1 VRLLPGHA
9 YVTLTPAGAAEE
21 PAGLL
26 GPVDRAAG
34 RLLARAQSP
43 GVRRAANRLGFLGDG
58 YVTLPPALV
67 IGFLAGRRRR
77 TLRPVVTI
85 AAATAAAIVLSETTK
100 AVTGLTRPRNW
111 EAAVDYTGTEPLHR
125 RIFAWTVGSFP
136 SGHTVMATAVFGV
149 TARMVRRHLGP
160 GPATTAAEA
169 AAAAAI
175 ATCAASRL
183 ALGVH
188 WLSDIVG
195 GVVVGEAAVRAVLA
209 VERRLP
215 RGRAGRRQ

>member
-1 VRLLPGHA
+1 MEVGSEAASRPRLRH
-9 YVTLTPAGAAEE
+9 AGAGGHGVGGHRGGGGPGRAARPGRPRRRPAARARPVARSAARGQ
-21 PAGLL
+21 PAGL
-26 GPVDRAAG
+26 P
-34 RLLARAQSP
+34 
-43 GVRRAANRLGFLGDG
+43 
-58 YVTLPPALV
+58 
-67 IGFLAGRRRR
+67 GRR
-77 TLRPVVTI
+77 LRH
-85 AAATAAAIVLSETTK
+85 AAARPRDPIVFSETTK
-100 AVTGLTRPRNW
+100 AVTGLSRPRNW
-111 EAAVDYTGTEPLHR
+111 EAAVNYTGTEPLHR

-215 RGRAGRRQ
+215 RGRARRKQ

>member
-1 VRLLPGHA
+1 MRLLPGHA
-9 YVTLTPAGAAEE
+9 YVTLAPAGTASADTAAAED

-34 RLLARAQSP
+34 RLLARVQSP

-67 IGFLAGRRRR
+67 IGFLAGRRQR
-77 TLRPVVTI
+77 TLRP
-85 AAATAAAIVLSETTK
+85 IVFSETTK
-100 AVTGLTRPRNW
+100 AVTGLSRPRNW
-111 EAAVDYTGTEPLHR
+111 EAAVNYTGTEPLHR

-215 RGRAGRRQ
+215 RGRARRKQ